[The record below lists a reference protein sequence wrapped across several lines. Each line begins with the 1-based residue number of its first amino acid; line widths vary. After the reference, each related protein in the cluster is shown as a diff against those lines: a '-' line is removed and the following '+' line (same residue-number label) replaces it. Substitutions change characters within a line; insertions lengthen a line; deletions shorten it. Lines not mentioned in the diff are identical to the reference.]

1 MSLAIYAAPFDN
13 DSNNDY
19 NNDNNLINKKR
30 QTHNKTQKK
39 NYNESF
45 INQSQNFDKNKVNSI
60 LEKIHHK
67 TEEESD
73 HAGNDGNDGNHGDD
87 GDYSDNEYIKPKFD
101 PPPKP
106 LSSGGERADRM
117 RPKEPMSNMY
127 KIFGKA
133 PQPNYEEEN
142 NLDLNN
148 YSTNYGDDKSVE
160 DYYKK
165 MLPAYTGQKNPNNRP
180 YYNQHGA
187 SGTSALNYTM
197 NDMTGGSGND
207 VLLQKLNYMINLL
220 EEKQDEKTN
229 NVTEEVVLYSFL
241 GIFIIF
247 VVDSFARVGK
257 YVR

>member
-1 MSLAIYAAPFDN
+1 MSLATNAAPFDN

-19 NNDNNLINKKR
+19 NDDNNFINKKR
-30 QTHNKTQKK
+30 LTHNKTQKK

-45 INQSQNFDKNKVNSI
+45 VNQSQSFDKNKVNSI
-60 LEKIHHK
+60 LEKIHNR
-67 TEEESD
+67 TE
-73 HAGNDGNDGNHGDD
+73 DD
-87 GDYSDNEYIKPKFD
+87 EDEYIKPNFD

-106 LSSGGERADRM
+106 ESSGSERAERM

-133 PQPNYEEEN
+133 PQPNYEQEN
-142 NLDLNN
+142 DLDLNN
-148 YSTNYGDDKSVE
+148 YSTNYGDEKSVE
-160 DYYKK
+160 NYYKN

-180 YYNQHGA
+180 YYNEYVNN
-187 SGTSALNYTM
+187 TSKYTM
-197 NDMTGGSGND
+197 NGLNVGDNHD
-207 VLLQKLNYMINLL
+207 ILLQKLNYMINLL